1 MKSII
6 IFIAALLSISSLQA
20 APPIDTVLD
29 EIEQNNTGL
38 AAFRRQVEAMALENR
53 TGLLP
58 HDPEVEFAYL
68 WASPAE
74 IGPRTNLSLVQSFD
88 FPTAYGY
95 RNRIADGKDRQI
107 LAEYSRRRMEIRLE
121 AALVCIELIHANA
134 MGRELQTRVSHAR
147 HLAEG
152 YSRLMALGETN
163 VLEYNK
169 ALLNQLNLENQAERN
184 QVERTSL
191 LAELQ
196 RLNGGVPVEL
206 EADNFPDPQIPLDF
220 EQWFAQAEEQ
230 NPVLQWISSEVEV
243 SQSRERLMRA
253 QALPGFSAGYVSEAL
268 AHEQFRGF
276 AVGVSIPLWENR
288 NAVKTARAQT
298 LAARELEA
306 DQRLQFYHQLKAGH
320 HKTVEL
326 YESTRRFSEGLA
338 ALEQFRLLEVALTQG
353 EISLLNFLTELG
365 FLYQGMDRLLDAQ
378 KELHISLAI
387 LNQYR

>member
-196 RLNGGVPVEL
+196 RLNGGLPVEF

-253 QALPGFSAGYVSEAL
+253 QALPGISAGYVSEAL

>member
-196 RLNGGVPVEL
+196 RLNGGLPVEF

>member
-6 IFIAALLSISSLQA
+6 IFTAALLSISSLQA

-378 KELHISLAI
+378 KELHISMAI

>member
-20 APPIDTVLD
+20 APPIDAVLD

-38 AAFRRQVEAMALENR
+38 AAFRRQVEARALENR

-121 AALVCIELIHANA
+121 AALVCIDLIHANA

-152 YSRLMALGETN
+152 YSRSMALGETN

-196 RLNGGVPVEL
+196 RLNGGLPVEF

-338 ALEQFRLLEVALTQG
+338 AIEQFRLLEVALTQG

-378 KELHISLAI
+378 KELHISLI
-387 LNQYR
+387 KLNQYR

>member
-1 MKSII
+1 MKSTI
-6 IFIAALLSISSLQA
+6 IFTAALLSISSLQA
-20 APPIDTVLD
+20 APPIDAVLD
-29 EIEQNNTGL
+29 EIEQNNTSL
-38 AAFRRQVEAMALENR
+38 AAFRSQMEAMELENR

-58 HDPEVEFAYL
+58 HDPEIEFAYL
-68 WASPAE
+68 WATPAE
-74 IGPRTNLSLVQSFD
+74 IGPRTNLSLIQSFD

-95 RNRIADGKDRQI
+95 RNRIADGKGRQI

-121 AALVCIELIHANA
+121 AALVCIDLIHANA
-134 MGRELQTRVSHAR
+134 MGRELQIRVSHAR
-147 HLAEG
+147 RLAAG
-152 YSRLMALGETN
+152 YSRMMELGETN

-169 ALLNQLNLENQAERN
+169 SLLNQLNLENQAERN

-196 RLNGGVPVEL
+196 RLNGGVPVEF
-206 EADNFPDPQIPLDF
+206 ETDNFPDPQIPLDF
-220 EQWFAQAEEQ
+220 EQWFAQAEKQ
-230 NPVLQWISSEVEV
+230 NPILQWISSEVEV
-243 SQSRERLMRA
+243 SQARERLMRA

-288 NAVKTARAQT
+288 NTVKTARAQT
-298 LAARELEA
+298 LVARELEA

-326 YESTRRFSEGLA
+326 YESTRRFREGLVD
-338 ALEQFRLLEVALTQG
+338 LEQFRLLEVALTQG
-353 EISLLNFLTELG
+353 EISLLSFLTELE